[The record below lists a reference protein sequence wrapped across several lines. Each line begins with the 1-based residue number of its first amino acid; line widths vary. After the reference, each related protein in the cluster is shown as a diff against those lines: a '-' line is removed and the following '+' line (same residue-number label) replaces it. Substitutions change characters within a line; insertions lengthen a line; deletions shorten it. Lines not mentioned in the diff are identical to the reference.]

1 MKNDKYDVND
11 IAKFI
16 TEDPNVFADPKK
28 DEDDEYEHGKEYA
41 SGSSG
46 PATLPAPKTKP
57 SNPPVEAPQP
67 QRKPQRDP
75 FAPLG
80 PKQVPGKKPVPFE
93 EPDKARSEGYRTR
106 GKMMLESF
114 REFTDRRT
122 QAMWEKGHPDVSFT
136 DHEMV
141 KKHGARLAEKG
152 FIDSNNLIDKTFP
165 ETADLPPDRKR
176 AQIGQL
182 TGNALQRMMALERPI
197 KKQLEQIAIKA
208 VSKLYGSPD
217 NILKAILRQPQPDAQ
232 HNKFDDDG
240 GDDKG
245 PVQMTPEIQEQVN
258 KRHMMNLLAQG
269 SAIHNMHNGHFEEE
283 VMDAV
288 GRLSPELQQLY
299 SAFGR
304 GASHHYWI
312 YDLNMMLGASIGQA
326 MGVAKVRGN
335 NVQAEAVC
343 FPVLLQELVKGLM
356 TLISRH
362 QFNDRDMDES
372 KEVIRIADT
381 LANEFPQIQIGP
393 KIWKELLSII
403 PAQHKS
409 KLAHVVMHLASAHPK
424 ELHVIMMGLADNMT
438 EGLPSKG
445 TTTEQALV
453 ELLERSMR
461 EEESDENEAEHQEDY
476 NDGDEEPNEDDQDL
490 GDDDEEEGNESW
502 R

>member
-11 IAKFI
+11 IAKFL
-16 TEDPNVFADPKK
+16 TEDPDIFADEKK
-28 DEDDEYEHGKEYA
+28 NEHDATG
-41 SGSSG
+41 GSG
-46 PATLPAPKTKP
+46 PATAPVTQPPKTKP
-57 SNPPVEAPQP
+57 STQP
-67 QRKPQRDP
+67 ATTPKRNP
-75 FAPLG
+75 FAPPG
-80 PKQVPGKKPVPFE
+80 PKPEKVPNKTPFT
-93 EPDKARSEGYRTR
+93 EPDKFIARSEGYRTR

-122 QAMWEKGHPDVSFT
+122 QAMWEKGHPEVSFT

-165 ETADLPPDRKR
+165 ELKDLPPDRKR

-217 NILKAILRQPQPDAQ
+217 NILKALLRQPQPDAQ
-232 HNKFDDDG
+232 QNIGDDDDG
-240 GDDKG
+240 GGDES
-245 PVQMTPEIQEQVN
+245 PVQMTPELQEQVN

-312 YDLNMMLGASIGQA
+312 YDLNMMLGASASQA

-362 QFNDRDMDES
+362 QFNDRDMGES
-372 KEVIRIADT
+372 KEVIRLADT

-403 PAQHKS
+403 PAEHKS

-424 ELHVIMMGLADNMT
+424 ELHVIMMGLADNMA
-438 EGLPSKG
+438 EGKPSKG
-445 TTTEQALV
+445 TTTEQALG

-461 EEESDENEAEHQEDY
+461 EENSDEIEAGYQED
-476 NDGDEEPNEDDQDL
+476 NDGEDEEFGEDERHS
-490 GDDDEEEGNESW
+490 GDEDEEEGNESW

>member
-11 IAKFI
+11 IAKFL
-16 TEDPNVFADPKK
+16 TEDPDVFADLTKK
-28 DEDDEYEHGKEYA
+28 PEEDDDEALGGA
-41 SGSSG
+41 G
-46 PATLPAPKTKP
+46 PATVPVTKPKTLPSTQPAPK
-57 SNPPVEAPQP
+57 
-67 QRKPQRDP
+67 RDP
-75 FAPLG
+75 FSPPG
-80 PKQVPGKKPVPFE
+80 PKTIPGEKPTPFR
-93 EPDKARSEGYRTR
+93 EPDKAKARNEGHKTS

-114 REFTDRRT
+114 KEFTHPRT
-122 QAMWEKGHPDVSFT
+122 QAMWEKGHPGVSFT

-141 KKHGARLAEKG
+141 KKYGSKLAEQG
-152 FIDSNNLIDKTFP
+152 YNDSSNTLYKTFP
-165 ETADLPPDRKR
+165 ELKDLPPDRR
-176 AQIGQL
+176 RQQLGQL
-182 TGNALQRMMALERPI
+182 TGGALQKMISLERPF
-197 KKQLEQIAIKA
+197 KKELEKIAIRA
-208 VSKLYGSPD
+208 VAKLYGSPE
-217 NILKAILRQPQPDAQ
+217 NILKAFLRQPQPDAED
-232 HNKFDDDG
+232 NDDG
-240 GDDKG
+240 GEDKSS
-245 PVQMTPEIQEQVN
+245 VQMTPEIKEQVG
-258 KRHMMNLLAQG
+258 KRHMMNLLSQG
-269 SAIHNMHNGHFEEE
+269 SAIHNMHNAHFEEE

-312 YDLNMMLGASIGQA
+312 YDLNMMLGASLGQA

-335 NVQAEAVC
+335 TVQAEAAC

-362 QFNDRDMDES
+362 QFNDRDSGES
-372 KEVIRIADT
+372 REVIRLADT

-403 PAQHKS
+403 PAEHKS
-409 KLAHVVMHLASAHPK
+409 KLAHVVMHMASAHPK
-424 ELHVIMMGLADNMT
+424 ELHVIMMGLAENMA
-438 EGLPSKG
+438 EGRPSKG

-461 EEESDENEAEHQEDY
+461 EEDSDENEAGYQEDY
-476 NDGDEEPNEDDQDL
+476 NDGDEESNDDDRHS